1 MVSGSRNSTA
11 SPSEERARRR
21 EGRELICRT
30 FGVNDWREGIPR
42 LIDKPADIIDELKKH
57 PDLWA
62 ELSKKVLEENLP
74 SNEELLEFKDYLMI
88 PDNKWGYVVTTFKL
102 RAGST
107 INYIRQLRL
116 QKGESM
122 NVPYATMLIRVAK
135 DNNLKNTSTGAYRSI
150 KSVLETCL
158 RKDAPKETLVC
169 LKFAFDACRVTN
181 KNEQVIGTMTHVQ
194 DGANYK
200 SPWCA
205 DQFIIW
211 IGRESYDEY
220 KQELNELIPEI
231 NKLIADN
238 KIIID
243 GKEYVVEPYLVLDM
257 KSLCTVLGLYEV
269 YRPNT
274 NFKCCWCEVTDANID
289 DFTKQSWKFRD
300 LNTLKAQAASGKRP
314 TDNAGVKVC
323 IINLNLNSDIR
334 CS

>member
-102 RAGST
+102 RAGS
-107 INYIRQLRL
+107 
-116 QKGESM
+116 
-122 NVPYATMLIRVAK
+122 YATMLIRVAK

-220 KQELNELIPEI
+220 KQELNELIPSIGYEEP
-231 NKLIADN
+231 L
-238 KIIID
+238 
-243 GKEYVVEPYLVLDM
+243 YCPWVVRSISPEH
-257 KSLCTVLGLYEV
+257 
-269 YRPNT
+269 
-274 NFKCCWCEVTDANID
+274 
-289 DFTKQSWKFRD
+289 
-300 LNTLKAQAASGKRP
+300 
-314 TDNAGVKVC
+314 
-323 IINLNLNSDIR
+323 
-334 CS
+334 